1 MILFLDDITK
11 IYIIGFFEQL
21 DILGEAID
29 FIPEICLINGL
40 FFMVLINVMS
50 SFEEVLFEIAIEKI
64 NLEFLE
70 GADEQIVGVVSLFT
84 KYS

>member
-1 MILFLDDITK
+1 
-11 IYIIGFFEQL
+11 
-21 DILGEAID
+21 
-29 FIPEICLINGL
+29 
-40 FFMVLINVMS
+40 MVLINVMR